1 MRKLFAGMALMCVL
15 MVSGQSVWA
24 AASAETVIQRTT
36 ERVLNN
42 PYLLK
47 NPKLVKGIVKG
58 VFDFRKMSRLVLGKN
73 WRLPKIKKLKEKRRL
88 RKRFTRAFRDLL
100 IRTYSNALAEAAG
113 MVKNIKYSSTRKNA
127 KITTVHSK
135 VYRKNNSAPV
145 NIDYVMYKRK
155 SRSKWKVYNVIVE
168 GVSLVTTYRTEFGR
182 DIRRI
187 GIKGLIK
194 KIKRKNRES

>member
-24 AASAETVIQRTT
+24 AASAKTVIKRTT

-47 NPKLVKGIVKG
+47 NPRLVKGIVKG

-73 WRLPKIKKLKEKRRL
+73 WRRAKKAERT
-88 RKRFTRAFRDLL
+88 RFVKAFRQLL

-113 MVKNIKYSSTRKNA
+113 MVKNIKYSSTRRNA
-127 KITTVHSK
+127 RRTTVHSK
-135 VYRKNNSAPV
+135 VYRQNNSAPV

-155 SRSKWKVYNVIVE
+155 RRNKWKVYNVIVE

-182 DIRRI
+182 DIRRM
-187 GIKGLIK
+187 GINGLIG
-194 KIKRKNRES
+194 KINRKNRGS

>member
-1 MRKLFAGMALMCVL
+1 MRNIFAGMALMCVL

-24 AASAETVIQRTT
+24 AASAKTVIKRTT

-47 NPKLVKGIVKG
+47 NPRLVKGIVKG

-73 WRLPKIKKLKEKRRL
+73 WRRAKKAERT
-88 RKRFTRAFRDLL
+88 RFVKAFRQLL

-113 MVKNIKYSSTRKNA
+113 MVKNIKYSSTRRNA
-127 KITTVHSK
+127 RRTTVHSK
-135 VYRKNNSAPV
+135 VYRQNNSAPV

-155 SRSKWKVYNVIVE
+155 RRNKWKVYNVIVE

-182 DIRRI
+182 DIRRM
-187 GIKGLIK
+187 GINGLIG
-194 KIKRKNRES
+194 KINRKNRGS